1 MNTTNITDHRFN
13 KGHAKR
19 QAQHLKN
26 STPSEKHKRRT
37 RLSIDDQLALKQLKE
52 ELGITCE
59 DMEKF

>member
-13 KGHAKR
+13 KGHTKR
-19 QAQHLKN
+19 QAQ
-26 STPSEKHKRRT
+26 
-37 RLSIDDQLALKQLKE
+37 QLKE